1 MTKILERKLQLIP
14 RVAGFSPSFLDKY
27 RTGMIYKKYRL
38 YFKEYF
44 NRLIKKRANQ
54 TNDTLLAL
62 EKVNSTIK
70 KVTNKFMGLVK

>member
-1 MTKILERKLQLIP
+1 MTKILERKSQLIP
-14 RVAGFSPSFLDKY
+14 RVAGFSPPFLDKY

-54 TNDTLLAL
+54 TNDTLPAL

-70 KVTNKFMGLVK
+70 KVTNTFMGLV

>member
-1 MTKILERKLQLIP
+1 MTKILERKSQLIP
-14 RVAGFSPSFLDKY
+14 RVAGFSPPFLDKY
-27 RTGMIYKKYRL
+27 RTGMICKKYRL

-62 EKVNSTIK
+62 EKINSTIK
-70 KVTNKFMGLVK
+70 KVTNKFMGLV